1 VVPQWMHQ
9 QKERHREQ
17 RNCNGIKISAYKKQL
32 KAQLFEKRSVLP
44 HESQAKDAHAEQQQQ
59 KILK

>member
-1 VVPQWMHQ
+1 MHQ

-32 KAQLFEKRSVLP
+32 KVELFEKRSVLP

-59 KILK
+59 EILK